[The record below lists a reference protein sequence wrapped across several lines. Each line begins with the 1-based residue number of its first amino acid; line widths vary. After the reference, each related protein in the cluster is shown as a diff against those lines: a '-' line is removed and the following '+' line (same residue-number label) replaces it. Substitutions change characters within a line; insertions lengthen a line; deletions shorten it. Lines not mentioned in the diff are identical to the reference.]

1 MTGPQIRQRRRF
13 RPRDLALQLALLVV
27 LVLLGLWIAGNVR
40 VNLESRHV
48 GSGFDFLSDPAG
60 FDISE
65 SIIDY
70 HYGDS
75 YLRAFA
81 AGMANT
87 LRAALPAVL
96 GATLI
101 GFLLGICLVARHPL
115 LRGFARVYVDTVR
128 NLPLLVQVLLWY
140 FGLTTLLPESAN
152 ALHLGSALFVSK
164 AGISLPLPVANL
176 TLWTALAL
184 ALGLV
189 VAAWLL
195 ARRSF
200 VPVGRLVLG
209 TLAMA
214 ALLGFAVPLLTGV
227 AYEVE
232 LPQLGA
238 YGFSGPLT
246 LSPEY
251 VALVA
256 ALTLYSAAYVAEIV
270 RAGIQAVAR
279 GQSEGAHALSLTR
292 SQTLFRIVLPQAL
305 RVMVPPYTSQ
315 FVNTI
320 KNSSLAVAIGYQ
332 DIVSVATTSM
342 NQNGRAIE
350 CIAIIAAVYLSLSLL
365 VSAVLNVYNRRAR
378 IRER

>member
-1 MTGPQIRQRRRF
+1 MHGSQILRRRRF
-13 RPRDLALQLALLVV
+13 RLPDIAVQLVLLVA
-27 LVLLGLWIAGNVR
+27 LVLLGLWITGNVR
-40 VNLESRHV
+40 VNLESRQV
-48 GSGFDFLSDPAG
+48 GSGFDFLHDPAG
-60 FDISE
+60 FDVSE
-65 SIIDY
+65 SLIEY
-70 HYGDS
+70 QYGDS

-96 GATLI
+96 GATLL

-140 FGLTTLLPESAN
+140 FCLTTLLPESAN
-152 ALHLGSALFVSK
+152 ALHLGSAVFVSK
-164 AGISLPLPVANL
+164 AGISLPLPVGNL
-176 TLWTALAL
+176 SLWTALAL
-184 ALGLV
+184 VLGLA

-195 ARRSF
+195 RRRSF
-200 VPVGRLVLG
+200 VPIGRLVLG
-209 TLAMA
+209 TLATA

-279 GQSEGAHALSLTR
+279 GQSEAAHALSLTR

-315 FVNTI
+315 VVNTI

-332 DIVSVATTSM
+332 DIVSIATTSM

-350 CIAIIAAVYLSLSLL
+350 CIAIIAAVYLSLSLV